1 MELRREGLLS
11 KTARL
16 DYMIFKTEVREE
28 PHGCQEESTPGK
40 RTSRLQA
47 QDVFPNLLELLL
59 CQLPSLT
66 SHHIPHVHPNTRA
79 A

>member
-40 RTSRLQA
+40 RTWWPWGRRESKQIHY
-47 QDVFPNLLELLL
+47 LLKG
-59 CQLPSLT
+59 
-66 SHHIPHVHPNTRA
+66 
-79 A
+79 